1 MSMLGK
7 LFSFLSHDI
16 GIDLGTANTL
26 VFVKDRGVVL
36 SEPSVVAIYNKTRK
50 VRAVGLEA
58 KKMLGRTPGNIT
70 ALRPMKDGVIADF
83 EVTEAMLR
91 YFINKV
97 CRNNRFIPPRVV
109 IAVPSG
115 ITEVE
120 RRAVKESAIHAGAR
134 EVLLLQEPM
143 AAAIGVGLPIDEPA
157 ANMIVDI
164 GGGTTEVAI
173 ISLSGIVFAR
183 SLRVGGDEMDLAVI
197 NHLKKTYN
205 LMIGERMAEDIKI
218 AIGSAVPLDEELS
231 LEVKGRDTISG
242 LPRTVAITSSEIR
255 EALTDALSA
264 IIEVVRQAL
273 DRCPPEL
280 AADLVDRGIVL
291 AGGGALVRNLD
302 RMIGDATGLP
312 VIIADDPLR
321 AVADGTGAVLQ
332 NLTFWLNEEY

>member
-1 MSMLGK
+1 MG
-7 LFSFLSHDI
+7 LFSLTQEL

-26 VFVKDRGVVL
+26 IIHNDKVVVD
-36 SEPSVVAIYNKTRK
+36 EPSIVAIDAHSEKLVAIGHQARQMHEKTNPRIK
-50 VRAVGLEA
+50 
-58 KKMLGRTPGNIT
+58 TI
-70 ALRPMKDGVIADF
+70 RPLKDGVIADF

-97 CRNNRFIPPRVV
+97 CRNHRFIPPRVV

-143 AAAIGVGLPIDEPA
+143 AAAIGVGLPIEEPA

-173 ISLSGIVFAR
+173 ISLSGMVFTR
-183 SLRVGGDEMDLAVI
+183 SLRVGGDQMDMAI
-197 NHLKKTYN
+197 ASHLKKTYN

-218 AIGSAVPLDEELS
+218 AIGSATALEEELT
-231 LEVKGRDTISG
+231 LDVKGRDTISG
-242 LPRTVAITSSEIR
+242 LPRTITISSVEVR
-255 EALTDALSA
+255 EALFDALTA
-264 IIEVVRQAL
+264 IVELVRQAL

-280 AADLVDRGIVL
+280 SADLVDRGIVL
-291 AGGGALVRNLD
+291 AGGGSLIRNLD
-302 RMIGDATGLP
+302 RKISEATQLP

-321 AVADGTGAVLQ
+321 AVANGTGAVLQ
-332 NLTFWLNEEY
+332 NLNFWLNEEF